1 MIKFEITGGTQ
12 NENVIEA
19 FLNESINYKL
29 IATGNSEIPSDVI
42 YELTTPNEK
51 LITLTSNDFTANKLD
66 GISNSPADSGTYT
79 LTAYEVNQAEDPVDG
94 REEIT
99 TGAVITTQEINF
111 SYNQTSKPEDPIP
124 NTIPFVSK
132 IESIE
137 GTKITL
143 SDSVNDY
150 IEKVRPVDTFKS
162 PINKFS
168 DIAVGQRVN
177 DKRDLATFLHFGD
190 DNMKLITNTKGDS
203 STFDG
208 AVVYKL
214 YEPLDS
220 VIQEKENAYVVREIL
235 PQLTEE
241 VELIPYE
248 QEEENLVV
256 LKPIESPQKDLPI
269 SRRRTEFQN
278 FNQLITTDT
287 SLQENIVDK
296 FLSGSDKPVELNV
309 DYSNYENFINF
320 SSAEKRLNNFK
331 LKLQQIEGFTQ
342 QSSSLVGVTGSD
354 KDLQRFDRLIR
365 RTKNNFDGYESYLY
379 NVSSSYVS
387 SSLGSF
393 IRTSMSS
400 SRSPSGTKSSFVN
413 SLAKNK

>member
-29 IATGNSEIPSDVI
+29 IATGNSDIPSDVI

-150 IEKVRPVDTFKS
+150 IEKVRPADTFKS

-203 STFDG
+203 NTFEG

-214 YEPLDS
+214 YESLDDT
-220 VIQEKENAYVVREIL
+220 IQEKENAYIVREIL

-278 FNQLITTDT
+278 F
-287 SLQENIVDK
+287 K
-296 FLSGSDKPVELNV
+296 FTCWSKTRG
-309 DYSNYENFINF
+309 
-320 SSAEKRLNNFK
+320 
-331 LKLQQIEGFTQ
+331 
-342 QSSSLVGVTGSD
+342 
-354 KDLQRFDRLIR
+354 
-365 RTKNNFDGYESYLY
+365 
-379 NVSSSYVS
+379 
-387 SSLGSF
+387 
-393 IRTSMSS
+393 
-400 SRSPSGTKSSFVN
+400 
-413 SLAKNK
+413 